1 MNKTEKSKLILD
13 IAREFLREEINALL
27 KFYENIP
34 ESLSEACELLLN
46 VKDYV
51 VVSGIGKSGH
61 IGNKIAATLAS
72 TGTPAFFIHPSEASH
87 GDLGMI
93 KNTNILL
100 AISNSG
106 ESRELFDILEY
117 SKKIGAKIIGIT
129 SNKNSTLAKFSD
141 VVLSYPLEK
150 EACFMNLVPTSSTM
164 ITLALGDILAVVLYR
179 LKNFTSLS
187 FKELHPGGRL
197 GKKLL
202 TAANVMRSP
211 EEIAI
216 AKEGEKFKDIILKIS
231 NSIGGYCF
239 IVDEKR
245 ILKGIVTD
253 GDIRRNILKYSI
265 DDPVEYFMS
274 KKDFKYCFKDT
285 FLVEVFKIMAE
296 NRIMA
301 LPVVEFDEN
310 NNMILKGMVHI
321 HDINKSVP

>member
-1 MNKTEKSKLILD
+1 MNKIERSKLILETAKD
-13 IAREFLREEINALL
+13 FLKEEINALL
-27 KFYENIP
+27 KFYDNIP
-34 ESLSEACELLLN
+34 ESLDEACEILLN
-46 VKDYV
+46 TKDYV

-61 IGNKIAATLAS
+61 IANKIAATLSS

-93 KNTNILL
+93 KSTNTLI

-106 ESRELFDILEY
+106 ESKELFDILEY
-117 SKKIGAKIIGIT
+117 SKKIGTKIIGIT
-129 SNKNSTLAKFSD
+129 SNRNSTLAKFSD
-141 VVLSYPLEK
+141 VVLLYPLEK

-164 ITLALGDILAVVLYR
+164 ITLALGDILAVVLYK

-187 FKELHPGGRL
+187 FKELHPGGKL
-197 GKKLL
+197 GKKLM
-202 TAANVMRSP
+202 TAVNVMRKP

-216 AKEGEKFKDIILKIS
+216 AREGEKFKDVIIKIS

-239 IVDEKR
+239 IVDKNN

-253 GDIRRNILKYSI
+253 GDIRRNILKHSI
-265 DDPVEYFMS
+265 NEPVESFMS
-274 KKDFKYCFKDT
+274 TKNLKYCLENT
-285 FLVEVFKIMAE
+285 FLAEISKIMAE
-296 NRIMA
+296 NRFMA

-321 HDINKSVP
+321 HDINKAIS